1 VDGNRRVTTR
11 RDPTAQ
17 TTEERTKVQ
26 EMMNWEAWQQHREEM
41 VREVELDRLAM
52 ALRTGRKT
60 RGSRVFLLTW
70 ELRRTAGLLLKFAK
84 TFKNPRKGTR
94 T

>member
-1 VDGNRRVTTR
+1 
-11 RDPTAQ
+11 
-17 TTEERTKVQ
+17 
-26 EMMNWEAWQQHREEM
+26 MMNWEAWQQHREEM
-41 VREVELDRLAM
+41 VREVELNCLAKV
-52 ALRTGRKT
+52 LRTGRKT

-84 TFKNPRKGTR
+84 ALKNPKKGTR

>member
-1 VDGNRRVTTR
+1 MTTR
-11 RDPTAQ
+11 RGPTAQ

-26 EMMNWEAWQQHREEM
+26 EMMNWEAWQQHLEEM
-41 VREVELDRLAM
+41 VREVELNRLTK
-52 ALRTGRKT
+52 ALRTGSKT

-84 TFKNPRKGTR
+84 ALKNPRKGIR
-94 T
+94 K

>member
-1 VDGNRRVTTR
+1 
-11 RDPTAQ
+11 
-17 TTEERTKVQ
+17 
-26 EMMNWEAWQQHREEM
+26 M
-41 VREVELDRLAM
+41 REVELNRLAKV
-52 ALRTGRKT
+52 LRTGRKT

-84 TFKNPRKGTR
+84 ALKNPKKGTR